1 MRWPVLVLFA
11 FVVGCGT
18 DRVPTYP
25 VHGHVRF
32 ADGDPVRVG
41 TIELESLKFGT
52 TATGR
57 IGEDGSFTLGTYTP
71 TDGAAVGEHRAIV
84 VQIIV
89 NDGTFQHTKD
99 HGRAVPRRF
108 RNYATS
114 ELSVSVEARPDNKVV
129 VELPSE

>member
-1 MRWPVLVLFA
+1 MRWPLLVLFTFA
-11 FVVGCGT
+11 VGCET
-18 DRVPTYP
+18 DSVPTYP

-41 TIELESLKFGT
+41 TIELESLEFGT

-57 IGEDGSFTLGTYTP
+57 IGEDGSFTLGTFTP

-99 HGRAVPRRF
+99 HGRPVPKQY
-108 RNYATS
+108 RNYGTS
-114 ELSVSVEARPDNKVV
+114 GLSVSVEARPDNQVV
-129 VELPSE
+129 VELPTK